1 VFVGSLPHY
10 ADEEDIR
17 NHFAKVLPN
26 GHADI
31 EGIRLVRDPE
41 TLIGKGIGYLLF
53 RDKDAVMKALSL
65 NEQMFKKIRTLRYE
79 TMTLYDSAPFDLHS
93 LTYSL

>member
-1 VFVGSLPHY
+1 MIQLFDPSRSVFVGSLPHY

-41 TLIGKGIGYLLF
+41 TLVGKGIGYMLF

-65 NEQMFKKIRTLRYE
+65 NDQMFKKIRTLR
-79 TMTLYDSAPFDLHS
+79 SV
-93 LTYSL
+93 